1 MGPKLLAFAWRRS
14 RLGVRRR
21 RPRRRTRLTFRW
33 AWLFGLGMRRRRQ
46 SRRRI
51 QALHCL
57 WRSPCSEIG
66 RRRRRQQVPGEPPA
80 LSWTPLVLFL
90 EEFVQGVVQREG
102 VGAAASALEA
112 LALELQL
119 AWPAAWVAP
128 RVDTKAVEEM
138 VVSAAIQVQPGAA
151 RPMGAVGA
159 SCVQAVAAA
168 EPAGEGPSLTVV
180 RQACMRT
187 LRVQERAA
195 FLAVA
200 RRDVHGACMPRR
212 LRFEQQQH
220 HQQHHNSGKSYSNI
234 NSSNSNKNSSNNSN
248 SCSSS
253 SRRLGGAT
261 FWQNDIT

>member
-1 MGPKLLAFAWRRS
+1 M
-14 RLGVRRR
+14 
-21 RPRRRTRLTFRW
+21 
-33 AWLFGLGMRRRRQ
+33 
-46 SRRRI
+46 
-51 QALHCL
+51 
-57 WRSPCSEIG
+57 
-66 RRRRRQQVPGEPPA
+66 
-80 LSWTPLVLFL
+80 
-90 EEFVQGVVQREG
+90 
-102 VGAAASALEA
+102 
-112 LALELQL
+112 ELQL

-195 FLAVA
+195 ALAVA

-220 HQQHHNSGKSYSNI
+220 HQQDHAAKAALAQAERDWPVLKGPALSG
-234 NSSNSNKNSSNNSN
+234 
-248 SCSSS
+248 
-253 SRRLGGAT
+253 RRQ
-261 FWQNDIT
+261 FWRAPPPFLLILPFVTQIFQIFFSKFCFVKFENFFQI